1 MHRCKEPWVDDRG
14 FCSAAGVWTQQQQIT
29 RNQPVATRVQK
40 GLVREFFRGQNLP
53 AHSAGN
59 VICSWKHVRLLQTQP
74 GLYPWAAFFFFSFK
88 LMSWECPFFPLIDV
102 VSPSAKRERKEWGKR
117 HYTWQWDETQKWID
131 TRGNKRR
138 KWEARYKLWKR
149 GDNSS
154 DTRKLRAICGRIAG
168 SRGWV
173 LILFG
178 RQGNLNKW
186 HRAGVEKNC
195 DGWCFFSPPSAC
207 PA

>member
-1 MHRCKEPWVDDRG
+1 MFGCFRRNLA
-14 FCSAAGVWTQQQQIT
+14 FT
-29 RNQPVATRVQK
+29 REQ
-40 GLVREFFRGQNLP
+40 L
-53 AHSAGN
+53 
-59 VICSWKHVRLLQTQP
+59 
-74 GLYPWAAFFFFSFK
+74 FFFFPFK